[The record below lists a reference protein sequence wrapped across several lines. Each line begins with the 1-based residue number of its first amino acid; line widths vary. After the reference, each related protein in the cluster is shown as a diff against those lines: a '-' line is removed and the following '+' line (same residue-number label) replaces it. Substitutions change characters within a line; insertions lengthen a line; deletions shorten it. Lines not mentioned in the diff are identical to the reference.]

1 MSLSRTLEQIEETRI
16 EYRERAQQHDS
27 LLKALERSQ
36 QELSMLKKRH
46 LELSEKF
53 SELASQR
60 LAELN
65 LPSPIDT
72 NLKTSNEESAS
83 SSSRKRN
90 RVDPESVRGFVDETA
105 AKCPR
110 RRELRNL
117 TISEKVNAFP
127 PESPEARRLK
137 DLVKKVSTGESEF
150 FTKVSSPSNN
160 TKSVCLEG
168 VHRRPPGRTPKGK
181 KWNEHL
187 GMWVDDTDTCLSSS
201 SSMGF

>member
-1 MSLSRTLEQIEETRI
+1 MSLSETLEKIEETRI
-16 EYRERAQQHDS
+16 EYRELTQHHDS
-27 LLKALERSQ
+27 LVKALERSQ
-36 QELSMLKKRH
+36 QEVSMLKKRH
-46 LELSEKF
+46 LEVSEKF

-72 NLKTSNEESAS
+72 LEPSNEESAS

-105 AKCPR
+105 ANCPR

-117 TISEKVNAFP
+117 TISDKVNAFP
-127 PESPEARRLK
+127 SESPEARRLK